1 MDALLPILRRGV
13 HVVLSDVDC
22 VWLHDPNPMVRG
34 LVPGYEDFAHADLI
48 VSTDCHNPKSDYDS
62 DGCFGDLLD
71 KNTGVMAIRAT
82 PNGIPIAPHI
92 SPYLPI
98 SPYISLY
105 LRREHRVQVVVG
117 ERPVALLDLALGLGL
132 GLG

>member
-34 LVPGYEDFAHADLI
+34 LVAGYEDFANADLI
-48 VSTDCHNPKSDYDS
+48 VSTDCHNPQSDYDS

-82 PNGIPIAPHI
+82 PNGIA
-92 SPYLPI
+92 SMA
-98 SPYISLY
+98 
-105 LRREHRVQVVVG
+105 EWRV
-117 ERPVALLDLALGLGL
+117 RLAMGLKDEQDQTTFI
-132 GLG
+132 